1 MNEKI
6 KQLTTS
12 IFDDIVEIRRYIHRN
27 PEVSYHEY
35 ETTAFIK
42 AELDK
47 LGIVYESPLET
58 GCVGII
64 EGGKKG
70 DRVIALRADIDAL
83 PMNEEGAHKA
93 DFASH
98 KPGAA
103 HCCGHD
109 AHTANLLGVARIL
122 MELKDDIEGKVL
134 LIFQPGEEKLPGGGR
149 LLCETGFLQNMG
161 VTAIYGLHTSP
172 EIEPGKIGIRKGELM
187 ARPDE
192 IEIDIFGVGGHAA
205 KPHLAVDPI
214 VLAAQFIT
222 SAQTVVSRSID
233 PTQNAV
239 VTIGKIEGG
248 SAHNVIPEKVSLL
261 GTVRTFS
268 SENAELIK
276 KKLEAIVKGITE
288 AAGTDY
294 SFTFNYGYP
303 AVINTDNETDVVHQ
317 SATALFGEESVVEL
331 ERPIMAGEDFAFYQ
345 EHFPG
350 AFFFLGSGS
359 EEADSRYTWHHPKY
373 NVDEQCFMTGIALMT
388 SIVFNHS

>member
-6 KQLTTS
+6 KQLSTEF
-12 IFDDIVEIRRYIHRN
+12 FDDIVAIRRHIHRN
-27 PEVSYHEY
+27 PEISYHEH

-42 AELDK
+42 RELDK
-47 LGIVYESPLET
+47 LGISYESPLET

-64 EGGKKG
+64 EGGKPG
-70 DRVIALRADIDAL
+70 NRVVALRADIDAL
-83 PMNEEGAHKA
+83 PMDEEGDHKA
-93 DFASH
+93 SFKSER
-98 KPGAA
+98 PGAA

-122 MELKDDIEGKVL
+122 MELKEEIEGKVL
-134 LIFQPGEEKLPGGGR
+134 LVFQPGEEKLPGGGR
-149 LLCETGFLQNMG
+149 LLCETGFLQSQNID
-161 VTAIYGLHTSP
+161 AIYGLHTNP
-172 EIEPGKIGIRKGELM
+172 EMEPGKIGIRNGELM

-192 IEIDIFGVGGHAA
+192 FEVEIFGVGGHAA

-214 VLAAQFIT
+214 VLAAQYIN
-222 SAQTVVSRSID
+222 AVQTVVSRSID

-276 KKLEAIVKGITE
+276 HKLEAILKGITD
-288 AAGTDY
+288 AAGTSY
-294 SFTFNYGYP
+294 NFTFNYGYP
-303 AVINTDNETDVVHQ
+303 AVINTDHEVSVVSK
-317 SATALFGEESVVEL
+317 SAYSLFGSDSVVDL
-331 ERPIMAGEDFAFYQ
+331 ERPIMAGEDFAFYL

-359 EEADSRYTWHHPKY
+359 EETGSIYSWHHPKY
-373 NVDEQCFMTGIALMT
+373 NVDEQCFLTGTALMA
-388 SIVFNHS
+388 SIVFNH